1 MSATLDAAGGG
12 PEASILDVEHLY
24 VRAGAKVILSDV
36 TVAIPRGRVV
46 AVIGPSGCG
55 KTTFLRTLNR
65 MTELSPGLRVTG
77 TIRYQGRNIYDP
89 KVNPVL
95 VRRRIGM
102 VFQRPA
108 VFPTSIYENVAFALR
123 LEGADEDEVERTVQ
137 TSLRRAG
144 LWDEVRDNLDRA
156 ALSLSGGQQQRLCI
170 ARALAAHAR
179 VLLMDEPTSSLDP
192 MATQK
197 IESML
202 RDLQGDLT
210 VVIVTHNIAQA
221 ARASDYTAY
230 FYQGKLIEVGR
241 TAELFEA
248 PKQALTEEYITGR
261 FG

>member
-1 MSATLDAAGGG
+1 
-12 PEASILDVEHLY
+12 
-24 VRAGAKVILSDV
+24 
-36 TVAIPRGRVV
+36 VAIPRGRVV

-65 MTELSPGLRVTG
+65 MTELSPGLKVSG
-77 TIRYQGRNIYDP
+77 TVRYQGRDIYDP

-108 VFPTSIYENVAFALR
+108 VFPTTIYENVAFALR
-123 LEGADEDEVERTVQ
+123 LERAPADETDRAVT
-137 TSLRRAG
+137 LALKRAG
-144 LWDEVRDNLDRA
+144 LWEEVRENVDRS

-170 ARALAAHAR
+170 ARALAANAR

-202 RDLQGDLT
+202 RDLKGDLT

-230 FYQGKLIEVGR
+230 FYQGKLIEIGR

-248 PKQALTEEYITGR
+248 PKQTLTEEYITGR